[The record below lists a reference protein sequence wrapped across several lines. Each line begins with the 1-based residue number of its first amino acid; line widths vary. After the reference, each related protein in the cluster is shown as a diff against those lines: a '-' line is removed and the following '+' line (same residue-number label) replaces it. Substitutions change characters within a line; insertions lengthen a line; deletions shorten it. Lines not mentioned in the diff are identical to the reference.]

1 LVGVKSEARTPT
13 NQGWLTLHEA
23 LEISGLP
30 YARLMHLAEEGLLPT
45 RRAGGTQLYDPSAV
59 EDLAAGQPA

>member
-1 LVGVKSEARTPT
+1 MKSEARTPT

-30 YARLMHLAEEGLLPT
+30 YAQLMHLAEQGLLPT
-45 RRAGGTQLYDPSAV
+45 RRAGATQLYDPSAV
-59 EDLAAGQPA
+59 QGLAGQPA